1 MKMFPPIT
9 PPQTEPDIRLID
21 NIFAPEILATGLSGL
36 SLMNGVVTLTLE
48 SLHCDHSKSPPPME
62 RVVVARLTTPVATA
76 QALVV
81 GLHQFLG
88 QHGLSPLT
96 AATETRQ

>member
-1 MKMFPPIT
+1 M
-9 PPQTEPDIRLID
+9 RLID
-21 NIFAPEILATGLSGL
+21 NVFAPEILATGVSGL

-48 SLHCDHSKSPPPME
+48 SLRCDHSKTPPPME
-62 RVVVARLTTPVATA
+62 RIVVARITAPIAAA
-76 QALVV
+76 QAMVV

-96 AATETRQ
+96 APAETRQ